1 MNKDVKIKIPVSNG
15 LVFIESKIVKVKDI
29 KAEKNNRIID
39 FNIVNKFQKAIR
51 NRTYNTE
58 LNTPPCVLEDCTLV
72 SGYHKYNA
80 HVLENQEYITV
91 AVVKFIDFKNKLA
104 EYWQT
109 TWTSVENNPDNDE
122 FIRNPRTDHDIIV
135 TTLNQIKLKLIKP
148 TEDDVRQ
155 SLKDQQVSPKKINK
169 LLSDIL
175 FDTKLSP
182 TICKNYNATTAD
194 DYINA
199 NFNITVSTPKKIEL
213 NSDDNTVYFKQ
224 QFYNENDDK
233 DFDSRIFNSF
243 VKAQLKHPSCNVNV
257 LAYIENPNPNHI
269 LAVRKAKLKLFENR
283 VNEMRQ
289 FIKLLDE
296 KKVKELQF
304 TFLPQLPSEFK

>member
-1 MNKDVKIKIPVSNG
+1 MNKNVKIKIPVADG
-15 LVFIESKIVKVKDI
+15 LVYIETKIVKVKDI
-29 KAEKNNRIID
+29 EVSENNRILN

-51 NRTYNTE
+51 NKTYNTE
-58 LNTPPCVLEDCTLV
+58 LNTPPCVLEDNTLV

-91 AVVKFIDFKNKLA
+91 AVVKFKDFDNMPA
-104 EYWQT
+104 EYWQLN
-109 TWTSVENNPDNDE
+109 WKSVENNPDNDE
-122 FIRNPRTDHDIIV
+122 FIRNPRSDHDIIV
-135 TTLNQIKLKLIKP
+135 TTLNQIKKNLIKP
-148 TEDDVRQ
+148 TADDVKK
-155 SLKDQQVSPKKINK
+155 SLKHQQVSPKKISK
-169 LLSDIL
+169 LISDIL

-182 TICKNYNATTAD
+182 TICKNYNASTVD
-194 DYINA
+194 DYLNA
-199 NFNITVSTPKKIEL
+199 NYNVTLSTPKKIEL
-213 NSDDNTVYFKQ
+213 NSDDDTVYFKQ

-233 DFDSRIFNSF
+233 DYDNRIFSSF

-257 LAYIENPNPNHI
+257 FAYIDNPNPNHI
-269 LAVRKAKLKLFENR
+269 IAVRKAKLKLFENK